1 MIEDLTGKVAVVTGA
16 ASGIGRVLAG
26 RLAASGA
33 RLVLADIED
42 GPLEEVASALR
53 DGGAEVV
60 AVHADVSK
68 ADDVERIG
76 MTAMDVYGALHLC
89 VNNAGV
95 AGGGLAWEVP
105 LDEWD
110 WVLGVNLYGVIHGLR
125 SFVPRIIE
133 SGGGHVVN
141 IASMAGLTS
150 NPGMAA
156 YNVTKHSV
164 VTLSET
170 LALDLSLTH
179 PEVGVTVVCPGW
191 VRTQINRSERNRPE
205 RPGSALDHDR
215 GAGGG
220 TELQFDLRAIVDGLI
235 ESGLEPD
242 DVADMIVEAVRTGR
256 FTVLT
261 HPGWQ
266 SMVTRRV
273 EGLLAGEQPRL
284 DLPTN

>member
-1 MIEDLTGKVAVVTGA
+1 MIEDLGGKVAVVTGA
-16 ASGIGRVLAG
+16 ASGIGRAVAG
-26 RLAASGA
+26 RLAAAGA
-33 RLVLADIED
+33 RLVLADIELA
-42 GPLEEVASALR
+42 PLEATADALR
-53 DGGAEVV
+53 ADGAEVAAVRADVADAAQVEQLGDV
-60 AVHADVSK
+60 AVD
-68 ADDVERIG
+68 
-76 MTAMDVYGALHLC
+76 TFGALHLC

-95 AGGGLAWEVP
+95 ASGGLTWEID
-105 LDEWD
+105 LEDWA
-110 WVLGVNLYGVIHGLR
+110 WVLGVNLWGVVHGVR

-150 NPGMAA
+150 NPGMAP
-156 YNVTKHSV
+156 YNVTKHAV

-205 RPGSALDHDR
+205 RSGSALDHD
-215 GAGGG
+215 GDVVP
-220 TELQFDLRAIVDGLI
+220 QFDLRSVIDGLI
-235 ESGLEPD
+235 ATGLEPD
-242 DVADMIVEAVRTGR
+242 DVAAQIVDAVQTGR

-266 SMVTRRV
+266 SLVSRRV
-273 EGLLAGEQPRL
+273 ERILDGEPPTL
-284 DLPTN
+284 DMPID

>member
-1 MIEDLTGKVAVVTGA
+1 
-16 ASGIGRVLAG
+16 
-26 RLAASGA
+26 
-33 RLVLADIED
+33 
-42 GPLEEVASALR
+42 
-53 DGGAEVV
+53 V

-68 ADDVERIG
+68 ADDVERVA

-110 WVLGVNLYGVIHGLR
+110 WVLGVNLYGVVHGLR

-150 NPGMAA
+150 NPGMAV

-205 RPGSALDHDR
+205 RAGSALDVEP
-215 GAGGG
+215 A
-220 TELQFDLRAIVDGLI
+220 TELQFDLRSIVDGLI

-242 DVADMIVEAVRTGR
+242 DVADMILDAVRTGR

-261 HPGWQ
+261 HPEWQ
-266 SMVTRRV
+266 AMVTRRV

>member
-16 ASGIGRVLAG
+16 ASGIGRALAG
-26 RLAASGA
+26 RLAAAGA
-33 RLVLADIED
+33 KLVLADIED
-42 GPLEEVASALR
+42 RPLEEVATSLR
-53 DGGAEVV
+53 AGGAEVV
-60 AVHADVSK
+60 ALRADVSK
-68 ADDVERIG
+68 AEDVERIG
-76 MTAMDVYGALHLC
+76 ATAMESFGALHLC

-95 AGGGLAWEVP
+95 AGGGLAWEIG

-150 NPGMAA
+150 NPGMAS

-205 RPGSALDHDR
+205 RAGSALDVEPT
-215 GAGGG
+215 
-220 TELQFDLRAIVDGLI
+220 TELQFDLRSIVDGLI

-242 DVADMIVEAVRTGR
+242 DVADMILDAVRTGR

-261 HPGWQ
+261 HPEWQ
-266 SMVTRRV
+266 AMVTRRV
-273 EGLLAGEQPRL
+273 EGILAGDQPRL

>member
-16 ASGIGRVLAG
+16 ASGIGRALAG
-26 RLAASGA
+26 RLAAAGA

-42 GPLEEVASALR
+42 RPLEEVAAALR
-53 DGGAEVV
+53 ADGAEVV

-68 ADDVERIG
+68 ADDVERVA

-110 WVLGVNLYGVIHGLR
+110 WVLGVNLYGVVHGLR

-150 NPGMAA
+150 NPGMAV

-205 RPGSALDHDR
+205 RAGSALDVEP
-215 GAGGG
+215 A
-220 TELQFDLRAIVDGLI
+220 TELQCDLRSIVDGLI

-242 DVADMIVEAVRTGR
+242 DVADMILDAVRTGR

-261 HPGWQ
+261 HPEWQ
-266 SMVTRRV
+266 AMVTRRV